1 MTVKRIYLAPV
12 VAILLLA
19 LSPARA
25 AEQGTVQA
33 AIPWDG
39 EGQVFQVST
48 DTVLFLGSLKGV
60 MYVENSKGEMHEG
73 FVVCPIMQE
82 LDMKSGT
89 TQANGRCEI
98 TASAD
103 SVLYAKL
110 TCKGKV
116 GAGGCEGEFTLTDG
130 EGRFKG
136 ISGSG
141 KLRVRSP
148 IRALIGDL
156 ASGTVLRIASG
167 LATISDLKYRIP

>member
-1 MTVKRIYLAPV
+1 MTVKQIYLAPV

-19 LSPARA
+19 LSPVRA

-39 EGQVFQVST
+39 EGQVYQVST

-82 LDMKSGT
+82 IDLKSGT

-103 SVLYAKL
+103 SVLYADL
-110 TCKGKV
+110 TCKGQA

-130 EGRFKG
+130 EGKFKG
-136 ISGSG
+136 VSGSG

-148 IRALIGDL
+148 MRALIGNL
-156 ASGTVLRIASG
+156 ASGSVLRVASG
-167 LATISDLKYRIP
+167 LAVISDLKYRIP

>member
-39 EGQVFQVST
+39 EGQVFRVSAST
-48 DTVLFLGSLKGV
+48 MMFLGSLKGI
-60 MYVENSKGEMHEG
+60 MYVENSRGEMHEG

-82 LDMKSGT
+82 LDLETGS
-89 TQANGRCEI
+89 TQATGHCQI
-98 TASAD
+98 IASPEN
-103 SVLYAKL
+103 VLYAKL
-110 TCKGKV
+110 SCKGKV
-116 GAGGCEGEFTLTDG
+116 GVCEGEFTLTDG
-130 EGRFKG
+130 EGKFAG
-136 ISGSG
+136 VSGSG
-141 KLRVRSP
+141 KLKVRSP

-156 ASGTVLRIASG
+156 ANGSVLRVASG
-167 LATISDLKYRIP
+167 LATISDLKYSIP

>member
-39 EGQVFQVST
+39 EGQVYQVSP

-73 FVVCPIMQE
+73 FVVCPIVQE
-82 LDMKSGT
+82 LDIAKGS
-89 TQANGRCEI
+89 TQANGHCEI

-103 SVLYAKL
+103 NVLYAQL
-110 TCKGKV
+110 TCEGKL
-116 GAGGCEGEFTLTDG
+116 GAGSCEGEFTLTDG
-130 EGRFKG
+130 EGKFKG

-148 IRALIGDL
+148 MRALIGNL
-156 ASGTVLRIASG
+156 ASGSVLRVASG
-167 LATISDLKYRIP
+167 LAVISDLKYRIP